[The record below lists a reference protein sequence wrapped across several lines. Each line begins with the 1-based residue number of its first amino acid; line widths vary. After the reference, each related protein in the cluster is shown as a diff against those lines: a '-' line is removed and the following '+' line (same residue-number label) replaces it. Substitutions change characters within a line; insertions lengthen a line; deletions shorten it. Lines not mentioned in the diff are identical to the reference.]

1 MTDILNILRNARI
14 ELLVQNEF
22 YETEKIAI
30 GSITSVY
37 INSLNE
43 IKIIFQG
50 REKYY
55 NTGIY
60 IEFTFTLPIYDDG
73 DMKLRGSYDGNN
85 ILFQLRNKKTRKLLA
100 LAINKK
106 LKIY

>member
-55 NTGIY
+55 NKRIY
-60 IEFTFTLPIYDDG
+60 IEFILNLPLSDDG
-73 DMKLRGSYDGNN
+73 DM
-85 ILFQLRNKKTRKLLA
+85 
-100 LAINKK
+100 
-106 LKIY
+106 

>member
-14 ELLVQNEF
+14 EILLQNEF

-43 IKIIFQG
+43 IEIIFQG

-55 NTGIY
+55 NKGIY
-60 IEFTFTLPIYDDG
+60 IGFKFNIPMYDDG
-73 DMKLRGSYDGNN
+73 EMKLRGSYDNKY
-85 ILFQLRNKKTRKLLA
+85 ISFEIKNKKTRELLA
-100 LAINKK
+100 LAINKNF
-106 LKIY
+106 

>member
-30 GSITSVY
+30 GTITSVY
-37 INSLNE
+37 INSLNQ

-55 NTGIY
+55 DKGIY
-60 IEFTFTLPIYDDG
+60 IEFKFNSPMYDDAT
-73 DMKLRGSYDGNN
+73 MKLRGSYDNKN
-85 ILFQLRNKKTRKLLA
+85 VLFQIKNKKTRELLA

-106 LKIY
+106 F